1 MILMIVVIVS
11 AVVIRSETVE
21 QEELLAELW
30 QLVISVE
37 QLVVVP
43 TKQYH

>member
-21 QEELLAELW
+21 QEELSAEPW
-30 QLVISVE
+30 QLVLSVE
-37 QLVVVP
+37 
-43 TKQYH
+43 